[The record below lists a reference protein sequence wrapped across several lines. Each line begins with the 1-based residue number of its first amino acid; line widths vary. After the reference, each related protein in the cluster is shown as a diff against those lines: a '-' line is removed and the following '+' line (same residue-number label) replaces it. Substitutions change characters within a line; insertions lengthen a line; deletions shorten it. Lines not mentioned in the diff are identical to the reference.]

1 MEDSVDFIT
10 YKLLEL
16 MLEDEK
22 SYDKL
27 VKASRTNNSN
37 ISFELKNVISSYGMS
52 TSPRNINVI
61 LELVRQSVQQ

>member
-1 MEDSVDFIT
+1 MEDNVDFIT
-10 YKLLEL
+10 HRLLEL
-16 MLEDEK
+16 MLRDEK

-27 VKASRTNNSN
+27 VKASRTNNGN
-37 ISFELKNVISSYGMS
+37 ISFELKNVISSYGIS